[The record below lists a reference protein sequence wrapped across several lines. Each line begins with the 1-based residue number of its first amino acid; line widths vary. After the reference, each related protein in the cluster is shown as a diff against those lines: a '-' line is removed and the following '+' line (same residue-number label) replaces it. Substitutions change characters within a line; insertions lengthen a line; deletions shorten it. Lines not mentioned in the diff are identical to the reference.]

1 MDIRFYNTLT
11 HQERSFEPLE
21 PPDIRIY
28 TCGPT
33 VYDFSHVGN
42 FRSFLFSDLLNR
54 FLTAAGYNVIH
65 AMNLTDVGHMT
76 EDDVADG
83 AGEDKMAVAARR
95 LKEAKKSGA
104 VDAGAVEDPDN
115 PYEVARYYA
124 KSFIE
129 DAKTLGMKLA
139 WDYPGKVVHA
149 TDHIT
154 EMQQL
159 IQKLVERDHA
169 YVAEDGVVYFDVG
182 SFPEYGRLSGN
193 DIANLKEGEGGRISA
208 EHQAAKKHP
217 ADFFLWKPDPHHIM
231 KWDSP
236 WGAGYPGWHIECS
249 AMAMKVLER
258 EVIDIHTGGEDNI
271 FPHHECEIAQS
282 CGVTGHED
290 FARFW
295 MHPRHLF
302 VEGEKMS
309 KSKGTFYTVSD
320 VMEGKVT
327 GRPLDPGVLR
337 FELIKTHYRANS
349 NFTEKGLH
357 DSANTVRRLRE
368 FRQNLLAGADGQ
380 VTEVDGSH
388 PAVEGFL
395 SALADDLNIS
405 AAMAVVF
412 EWISQPVPD
421 PVEALAAFDL
431 INQILNVA
439 PVSDAT
445 GKEVDL
451 LARSED
457 ESKLDPEALC
467 RGIDE
472 ARAAKDYATAD
483 ALRDELVAHGYEVRT
498 SPQGTTAT
506 RMLA

>member
-1 MDIRFYNTLT
+1 
-11 HQERSFEPLE
+11 
-21 PPDIRIY
+21 
-28 TCGPT
+28 
-33 VYDFSHVGN
+33 
-42 FRSFLFSDLLNR
+42 
-54 FLTAAGYNVIH
+54 
-65 AMNLTDVGHMT
+65 
-76 EDDVADG
+76 
-83 AGEDKMAVAARR
+83 
-95 LKEAKKSGA
+95 
-104 VDAGAVEDPDN
+104 
-115 PYEVARYYA
+115 
-124 KSFIE
+124 
-129 DAKTLGMKLA
+129 
-139 WDYPGKVVHA
+139 
-149 TDHIT
+149 
-154 EMQQL
+154 
-159 IQKLVERDHA
+159 
-169 YVAEDGVVYFDVG
+169 
-182 SFPEYGRLSGN
+182 
-193 DIANLKEGEGGRISA
+193 
-208 EHQAAKKHP
+208 
-217 ADFFLWKPDPHHIM
+217 
-231 KWDSP
+231 
-236 WGAGYPGWHIECS
+236 
-249 AMAMKVLER
+249 
-258 EVIDIHTGGEDNI
+258 
-271 FPHHECEIAQS
+271 
-282 CGVTGHED
+282 
-290 FARFW
+290 
-295 MHPRHLF
+295 
-302 VEGEKMS
+302 MS

-368 FRQNLLAGADGQ
+368 FRQNLLAGADSQ

-457 ESKLDPEALC
+457 ESKLDPAALC